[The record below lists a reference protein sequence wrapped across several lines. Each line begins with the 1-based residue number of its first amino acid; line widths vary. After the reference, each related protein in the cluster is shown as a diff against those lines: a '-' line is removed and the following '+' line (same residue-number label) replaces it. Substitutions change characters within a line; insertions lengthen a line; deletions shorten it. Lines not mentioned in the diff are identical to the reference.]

1 MPPQTPDP
9 HISAEERAQVLE
21 WLDESHRKFARAIS
35 SVSDAQWTWKPA
47 PGEWS
52 VGETAEHI
60 VLAEALLFS
69 FVTRAVGA
77 TPNPAWEEQ
86 TKGKTELLVR
96 LLPSGEGNA
105 VAPDPIVPRAS
116 LTRAQARERFEQQ
129 RLDIVKFARETQMA
143 LKAHTIPHP
152 FPIFGT
158 LNAYQWLIFGPLHTI
173 HHDKQIADIKATPGY
188 PS

>member
-1 MPPQTPDP
+1 MPPQTLDP
-9 HISAEERAQVLE
+9 HISAEERAQALE
-21 WLDESHRKFARAIS
+21 LLDESHRKFAWAIS

-47 PGEWS
+47 PREWS

-69 FVTRAVGA
+69 FVSKAVGA
-77 TPNPAWEEQ
+77 TPPRPGRSKRRARQNSSSSGCRQAKVTPCRQTPSCRAPASQ
-86 TKGKTELLVR
+86 
-96 LLPSGEGNA
+96 
-105 VAPDPIVPRAS
+105 
-116 LTRAQARERFEQQ
+116 RAQARERFEQQ
-129 RLDIVKFARETQMA
+129 RLHIVTFARETQMA

-173 HHDKQIADIKATPGY
+173 HHDKQIANVKATPGY